1 MADDEIDL
9 EAFRARLLA
18 LRSDLEAVAE
28 TNAAAAQ
35 TVELD
40 QQRVGRVSRMDAL
53 QQQAM
58 GQESERRRHVEL
70 RKISS
75 ALARIDSGDFGY
87 CLSCDELIAIARLEF
102 DPAATLCIDCA
113 RKAE

>member
-1 MADDEIDL
+1 MADEIDP
-9 EAFRARLLA
+9 ETFKTRLIT
-18 LRSDLEAVAE
+18 LRGELEAVAQTGSE
-28 TNAAAAQ
+28 AAQ

-58 GQESERRRHVEL
+58 GQESERRRKLEL
-70 RKISS
+70 RRIAA
-75 ALARIDSGDFGY
+75 ALDRIDEGDYGY
-87 CLSCDELIAIARLEF
+87 CLSCDELIATARLEF

-113 RKAE
+113 KKAE

>member
-9 EAFRARLLA
+9 DAFRERLLA
-18 LRSDLEAVAE
+18 LRDDLEAVAE

-40 QQRVGRVSRMDAL
+40 QQWVGRVSRMDAL

-58 GQESERRRHVEL
+58 GQESERRRNVEL

-87 CLSCDELIAIARLEF
+87 CLSCDEQIAIARLEF
-102 DPAATLCIDCA
+102 DPAATLCIECA
-113 RKAE
+113 KKAE

>member
-1 MADDEIDL
+1 MADEIDP
-9 EAFRARLLA
+9 ETFKTRLIT
-18 LRSDLEAVAE
+18 LRGELEAVAQTGSE
-28 TNAAAAQ
+28 AAQ

-58 GQESERRRHVEL
+58 GQESERRRKLEL
-70 RKISS
+70 RRIAA
-75 ALARIDSGDFGY
+75 ALDRIDEGDYGY
-87 CLSCDELIAIARLEF
+87 CLSCDELIALARLEF
-102 DPAATLCIDCA
+102 DPAATLCINCA